1 MNIPFISLRNLSAL
15 ASRQQLAPPRGFS
28 PPALPRELPRRRFTW
43 DLSSIGYFLAR
54 ACSPLPSL
62 WSRIDVRQLITI
74 AARPGTS
81 WATGEAFNRVLH
93 KQADCG
99 ELWSPVRMPGKTVFH
114 RTSPSQDRHVSN
126 VRSDSSEA
134 GLCRSDSS
142 CKPTLPSPISSR
154 SCLSKSFLKSHVCLR
169 PGHRLIPFVA

>member
-62 WSRIDVRQLITI
+62 SSRIDVRQLITI

-99 ELWSPVRMPGKTVFH
+99 ELWSPVRIPGKTIALLLL
-114 RTSPSQDRHVSN
+114 RTDTCRVSAVIHPRQVCADLIAAVN
-126 VRSDSSEA
+126 PR
-134 GLCRSDSS
+134 C
-142 CKPTLPSPISSR
+142 LP
-154 SCLSKSFLKSHVCLR
+154 
-169 PGHRLIPFVA
+169 PFPAVLAFQSLF